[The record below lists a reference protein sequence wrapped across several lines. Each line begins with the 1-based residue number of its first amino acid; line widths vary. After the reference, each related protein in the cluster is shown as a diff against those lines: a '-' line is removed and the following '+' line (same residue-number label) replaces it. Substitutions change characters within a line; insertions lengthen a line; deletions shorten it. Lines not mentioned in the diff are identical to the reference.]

1 MNCPGLDI
9 VSLQLN
15 WGGWD
20 GGCVCCRSWKILAYQ
35 SAFHPVAG
43 QSGRWRIWQVA
54 FQDPNMLKH
63 VKTRVRVQSR
73 NRFRFWIWFVGNVAP
88 VFQNQLM
95 RMVAAFA
102 SQGPAA
108 KETIGKVRQNQCNL
122 WFLFRIQ
129 LSAAD
134 DSLDW
139 HRFRVKK
146 RLFRNGHEFFW
157 NALLNQLFLS
167 SLTAVDQFHSY
178 DNIIP
183 NILYVCDF
191 LIWCFFFF
199 SLGSNYWKLLIYSQM
214 GIIDKIVRFQI
225 LETLIQGLRIF
236 LHLARNSINSPK
248 FQYWFCVNYLF
259 NNLWKNNPYY
269 LFLINLDHIPS
280 QDTPTRTEA
289 LQRSILMCILKTSQ
303 NILLNFK

>member
-1 MNCPGLDI
+1 MGRRVCLLSKLENTCLSKRISPSCRPI
-9 VSLQLN
+9 RTMENMTSSLS
-15 WGGWD
+15 
-20 GGCVCCRSWKILAYQ
+20 RS
-35 SAFHPVAG
+35 
-43 QSGRWRIWQVA
+43 
-54 FQDPNMLKH
+54 KH
-63 VKTRVRVQSR
+63 AEVW
-73 NRFRFWIWFVGNVAP
+73 FRFWIWFVGNVAP

-102 SQGPAA
+102 SQEPAA

-157 NALLNQLFLS
+157 NALLNQLFIS

-191 LIWCFFFF
+191 LIWCFCSFPW
-199 SLGSNYWKLLIYSQM
+199 GAIIENYW
-214 GIIDKIVRFQI
+214 
-225 LETLIQGLRIF
+225 
-236 LHLARNSINSPK
+236 SIRK
-248 FQYWFCVNYLF
+248 W
-259 NNLWKNNPYY
+259 
-269 LFLINLDHIPS
+269 
-280 QDTPTRTEA
+280 E
-289 LQRSILMCILKTSQ
+289 
-303 NILLNFK
+303 

>member
-1 MNCPGLDI
+1 
-9 VSLQLN
+9 
-15 WGGWD
+15 
-20 GGCVCCRSWKILAYQ
+20 
-35 SAFHPVAG
+35 
-43 QSGRWRIWQVA
+43 
-54 FQDPNMLKH
+54 
-63 VKTRVRVQSR
+63 
-73 NRFRFWIWFVGNVAP
+73 
-88 VFQNQLM
+88 
-95 RMVAAFA
+95 MVAAFA
-102 SQGPAA
+102 SQEPAA

-157 NALLNQLFLS
+157 NALLNQLFIS
-167 SLTAVDQFHSY
+167 SLTAVVQFHSY

-191 LIWCFFFF
+191 LIWCFCSFPW
-199 SLGSNYWKLLIYSQM
+199 GAIIENYWSIRKWGYLTKLSDLKFLKHWS
-214 GIIDKIVRFQI
+214 KACVF
-225 LETLIQGLRIF
+225 F
-236 LHLARNSINSPK
+236 LHYFPLARNSINSPK

-259 NNLWKNNPYY
+259 NNLRKNNPYY
-269 LFLINLDHIPS
+269 LFLIYLDHIPS

-303 NILLNFK
+303 NILLNYK

>member
-1 MNCPGLDI
+1 M
-9 VSLQLN
+9 
-15 WGGWD
+15 
-20 GGCVCCRSWKILAYQ
+20 
-35 SAFHPVAG
+35 
-43 QSGRWRIWQVA
+43 WQVA
-54 FQDPNMLKH
+54 FKDPKMLKH
-63 VKTRVRVQSR
+63 GKTRVRVQSR

-102 SQGPAA
+102 SQEPEA

-129 LSAAD
+129 LSSAD

-157 NALLNQLFLS
+157 NSLLNQLFIS

-183 NILYVCDF
+183 NILYVCNF
-191 LIWCFFFF
+191 LIWCFCSFPW
-199 SLGSNYWKLLIYSQM
+199 GNVIGWN
-214 GIIDKIVRFQI
+214 GG
-225 LETLIQGLRIF
+225 EIF
-236 LHLARNSINSPK
+236 CRLS
-248 FQYWFCVNYLF
+248 W
-259 NNLWKNNPYY
+259 
-269 LFLINLDHIPS
+269 INLDS
-280 QDTPTRTEA
+280 QLNIA
-289 LQRSILMCILKTSQ
+289 LYYRLELHYAVDLDLGRLIDWRWMLSLVLNNISNTSD
-303 NILLNFK
+303 N

>member
-1 MNCPGLDI
+1 MNCPGLDM
-9 VSLQLN
+9 VSLQLIE
-15 WGGWD
+15 GD
-20 GGCVCCRSWKILAYQ
+20 GTAGVSVVEVGKYLL
-35 SAFHPVAG
+35 HPAAG
-43 QSGRWRIWQVA
+43 QSGRWRMWQVA
-54 FQDPNMLKH
+54 FKDPKMLKH
-63 VKTRVRVQSR
+63 GKTRVRVQSR

-102 SQGPAA
+102 SQEPEA

-129 LSAAD
+129 LSSAD

-157 NALLNQLFLS
+157 NSLLNQLFIS

-183 NILYVCDF
+183 TILYVCDF
-191 LIWCFFFF
+191 LIWCFCSFPWGAIFE
-199 SLGSNYWKLLIYSQM
+199 NYWSIRKWWYLTKLSDLKFWKHWSKACVFFCI
-214 GIIDKIVRFQI
+214 
-225 LETLIQGLRIF
+225 IF
-236 LHLARNSINSPK
+236 L
-248 FQYWFCVNYLF
+248 
-259 NNLWKNNPYY
+259 
-269 LFLINLDHIPS
+269 
-280 QDTPTRTEA
+280 
-289 LQRSILMCILKTSQ
+289 
-303 NILLNFK
+303 

>member
-1 MNCPGLDI
+1 MTSYLHISVRQTRPNREQASRFLIIEPAIMNCPGLDM

-35 SAFHPVAG
+35 SAFHPATG
-43 QSGRWRIWQVA
+43 QSGRWRMWQVA
-54 FQDPNMLKH
+54 FKDPKMLKH
-63 VKTRVRVQSR
+63 GKTRVRVQSR

-102 SQGPAA
+102 SQEPEA

-129 LSAAD
+129 LSSAD

-157 NALLNQLFLS
+157 NSLLNQLFIS
-167 SLTAVDQFHSY
+167 SLPLTNFIPM
-178 DNIIP
+178 II
-183 NILYVCDF
+183 LS
-191 LIWCFFFF
+191 LIFF
-199 SLGSNYWKLLIYSQM
+199 M
-214 GIIDKIVRFQI
+214 CV
-225 LETLIQGLRIF
+225 IF
-236 LHLARNSINSPK
+236 
-248 FQYWFCVNYLF
+248 
-259 NNLWKNNPYY
+259 
-269 LFLINLDHIPS
+269 
-280 QDTPTRTEA
+280 
-289 LQRSILMCILKTSQ
+289 
-303 NILLNFK
+303 

>member
-1 MNCPGLDI
+1 MPNASKSGTSFKVSYNRTRNNDCPGLDI

-35 SAFHPVAG
+35 SAFHPATG
-43 QSGRWRIWQVA
+43 QSGRWRMWQVA
-54 FQDPNMLKH
+54 FKDPKMLKH
-63 VKTRVRVQSR
+63 GKTRVRVQSR

-129 LSAAD
+129 LSSAD

-157 NALLNQLFLS
+157 NSLLNQLFIS
-167 SLTAVDQFHSY
+167 SLTVDQFHSY

-183 NILYVCDF
+183 NILYECDF
-191 LIWCFFFF
+191 LIWCFCSFPW
-199 SLGSNYWKLLIYSQM
+199 GAIIENYW
-214 GIIDKIVRFQI
+214 
-225 LETLIQGLRIF
+225 
-236 LHLARNSINSPK
+236 SIRK
-248 FQYWFCVNYLF
+248 WG
-259 NNLWKNNPYY
+259 
-269 LFLINLDHIPS
+269 
-280 QDTPTRTEA
+280 
-289 LQRSILMCILKTSQ
+289 
-303 NILLNFK
+303 

>member
-54 FQDPNMLKH
+54 FQDPKMLKH

-102 SQGPAA
+102 SQEPAA

-157 NALLNQLFLS
+157 NALLNQLFIS

-178 DNIIP
+178 DNI
-183 NILYVCDF
+183 LYVCDF
-191 LIWCFFFF
+191 LI
-199 SLGSNYWKLLIYSQM
+199 
-214 GIIDKIVRFQI
+214 
-225 LETLIQGLRIF
+225 
-236 LHLARNSINSPK
+236 
-248 FQYWFCVNYLF
+248 
-259 NNLWKNNPYY
+259 
-269 LFLINLDHIPS
+269 
-280 QDTPTRTEA
+280 
-289 LQRSILMCILKTSQ
+289 
-303 NILLNFK
+303 

>member
-35 SAFHPVAG
+35 S
-43 QSGRWRIWQVA
+43 
-54 FQDPNMLKH
+54 
-63 VKTRVRVQSR
+63 
-73 NRFRFWIWFVGNVAP
+73 GNVAP

-95 RMVAAFA
+95 RMVATFA

-157 NALLNQLFLS
+157 NALLNQLFIS
-167 SLTAVDQFHSY
+167 SLTAVNQFHSY

-191 LIWCFFFF
+191 LIWCFCSFPW
-199 SLGSNYWKLLIYSQM
+199 GAIIENYW
-214 GIIDKIVRFQI
+214 
-225 LETLIQGLRIF
+225 
-236 LHLARNSINSPK
+236 SIRK
-248 FQYWFCVNYLF
+248 WG
-259 NNLWKNNPYY
+259 
-269 LFLINLDHIPS
+269 
-280 QDTPTRTEA
+280 
-289 LQRSILMCILKTSQ
+289 
-303 NILLNFK
+303 

>member
-1 MNCPGLDI
+1 MTSYLHIFVRQTRPNREQASRFLIIEPAIMNCPGLDI

-20 GGCVCCRSWKILAYQ
+20 GGCVCSRSWKILAYQ
-35 SAFHPVAG
+35 SAFHPAAG

-54 FQDPNMLKH
+54 FKDPNMLKH
-63 VKTRVRVQSR
+63 GKMRVRVQSR
-73 NRFRFWIWFVGNVAP
+73 NRFRFWIWFVGSVVP

-108 KETIGKVRQNQCNL
+108 KETIGKVRQNQCNP

-146 RLFRNGHEFFW
+146 RLFKNGHEFFW
-157 NALLNQLFLS
+157 TLCSTNYSFPPSLPTLTNFIPMIILS
-167 SLTAVDQFHSY
+167 
-178 DNIIP
+178 
-183 NILYVCDF
+183 
-191 LIWCFFFF
+191 LIFF
-199 SLGSNYWKLLIYSQM
+199 M
-214 GIIDKIVRFQI
+214 CV
-225 LETLIQGLRIF
+225 IF
-236 LHLARNSINSPK
+236 
-248 FQYWFCVNYLF
+248 
-259 NNLWKNNPYY
+259 
-269 LFLINLDHIPS
+269 
-280 QDTPTRTEA
+280 
-289 LQRSILMCILKTSQ
+289 
-303 NILLNFK
+303 